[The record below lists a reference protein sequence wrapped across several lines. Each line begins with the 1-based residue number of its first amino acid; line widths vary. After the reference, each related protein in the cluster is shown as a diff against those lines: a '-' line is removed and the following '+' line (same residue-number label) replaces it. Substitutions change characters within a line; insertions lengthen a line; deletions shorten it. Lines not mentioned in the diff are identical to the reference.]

1 MSVCKCA
8 YKCVYV
14 YVSVLVTC
22 KPASCR
28 QGQAKRKNNIAV
40 PITTWNTQTS
50 LTPIQTHTYILPNE
64 ESRPYHH
71 LEYRDIPH
79 THTNPHTYYQMK
91 KAAHINTWNNHP
103 QTHTQRKTYTHTCA
117 CIFIGR
123 RNWCSLRRSIKTHTH
138 THTHLC
144 LHLRRQAQLALSAQE
159 PWQAVS
165 PPAFANRCL
174 YQHWPA
180 CPCPPCPL
188 RPLPHLR
195 HLRARKHTHRHTQ
208 SNVCQFQHQHLPTLP
223 PSSYAPPPPPA
234 STQTHTQTYTEQ
246 CVPIPTS
253 ALVEA
258 YLPQPILLPS
268 PFVLPL
274 PPASTQTHTYT
285 YTHTH
290 TERERERE
298 RERESLQKG
307 HATPQLFALPS
318 FTTADAPMHIL
329 MHIYSDS

>member
-208 SNVCQFQHQHLPTLP
+208 SNVCQFLRQHWWRHICL
-223 PSSYAPPPPPA
+223 
-234 STQTHTQTYTEQ
+234 
-246 CVPIPTS
+246 
-253 ALVEA
+253 
-258 YLPQPILLPS
+258 S
-268 PFVLPL
+268 PFCSLHPL
-274 PPASTQTHTYT
+274 SYLCHLLS
-285 YTHTH
+285 
-290 TERERERE
+290 R
-298 RERESLQKG
+298 
-307 HATPQLFALPS
+307 
-318 FTTADAPMHIL
+318 
-329 MHIYSDS
+329 